1 MPSENDDTLMSSQE
15 TVYQDILSPPND
27 VVPEKL
33 LDPDPNIDES
43 EEVEMAGE

>member
-1 MPSENDDTLMSSQE
+1 MS
-15 TVYQDILSPPND
+15 QDILSPPKD

-33 LDPDPNIDES
+33 IDPDPNLDHL